1 MNKALI
7 AGTLLLFLN
16 IPAWN
21 QQNNS
26 APLKFSLSQAQDYA
40 VTNSYTTRNSKLDL
54 ESARKKVLE
63 TTAIGLPQFT
73 IGANYQHLFN
83 IPTFSIPTTG
93 ITQSKLTGTTITD
106 LEQKGIIT
114 QVPVFGG
121 DASQYYV
128 KTPGIPLGSPNN
140 TTFNF
145 TLSELIFSGE
155 YIVGLQ
161 ASRTFKQLSEQAYA
175 KTTLTTKEQVA
186 DSYFLLLIL
195 RENFSILSDN
205 LKNMNSTLSDITR
218 MKEKGFV
225 EQTDVDQIGITVKN
239 LETTLNSLKGQIDV
253 TGKLLKFQMGIDF
266 EQPIEL
272 TDSLAGIISQTNTML
287 FAGAQFNVDN
297 SIDYQL
303 MKTNEGLSALS
314 LKREKSKYLPTFS
327 AFYQH
332 QEQSNPA
339 AFNFMMKD
347 VLGVTMSFPIFTSG
361 SRIAKVSQAKMDLE
375 KNRNNLDLTRQ
386 SLIMDFEKSKNDYLT
401 SWANS
406 NTNKQSYELAKRV
419 YEKTLIKYKQGMAS
433 SLDLTQ
439 SNTQL
444 LTAESNYYTSLLNLL
459 NAKSKLERILSDN

>member
-1 MNKALI
+1 
-7 AGTLLLFLN
+7 
-16 IPAWN
+16 
-21 QQNNS
+21 
-26 APLKFSLSQAQDYA
+26 
-40 VTNSYTTRNSKLDL
+40 
-54 ESARKKVLE
+54 
-63 TTAIGLPQFT
+63 
-73 IGANYQHLFN
+73 
-83 IPTFSIPTTG
+83 
-93 ITQSKLTGTTITD
+93 
-106 LEQKGIIT
+106 
-114 QVPVFGG
+114 
-121 DASQYYV
+121 
-128 KTPGIPLGSPNN
+128 
-140 TTFNF
+140 
-145 TLSELIFSGE
+145 
-155 YIVGLQ
+155 
-161 ASRTFKQLSEQAYA
+161 
-175 KTTLTTKEQVA
+175 
-186 DSYFLLLIL
+186 
-195 RENFSILSDN
+195 
-205 LKNMNSTLSDITR
+205 MNSTLSDITR

-459 NAKSKLERILSDN
+459 NAKSKLERMLSTN